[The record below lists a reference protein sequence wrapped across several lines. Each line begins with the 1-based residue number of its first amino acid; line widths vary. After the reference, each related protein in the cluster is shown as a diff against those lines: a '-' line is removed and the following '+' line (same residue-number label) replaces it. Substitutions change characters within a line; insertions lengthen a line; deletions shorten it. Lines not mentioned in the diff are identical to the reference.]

1 MDNAANEKMF
11 DFLRDQRDAAPDA
24 LQHYFVN
31 FEDFWER
38 KLWHELTDL
47 LVEYYAEPESASQRL
62 PIYNTFIKTFADK
75 INQLKLVRIGLST
88 AKECKGMDIYP
99 YNSED
104 MLTVYCR

>member
-11 DFLRDQRDAAPDA
+11 DFLHDQRDNAPEA
-24 LQHYFVN
+24 LQHYFVD

-47 LVEYYAEPESASQRL
+47 LVQYYAESESAPQRL

-88 AKECKGMDIYP
+88 AKQCKGQTSLNMSSMSTPNKI
-99 YNSED
+99 
-104 MLTVYCR
+104 V